1 METPLGMVGGKG
13 RREGRRGVGGG
24 GGGRILK
31 ECSFLEAASLVGTA
45 VCLFGV
51 VCIGSPQAETAT
63 VNDCQMP
70 CVPPSPVQC
79 PFRRVDYRFLVA
91 WLGCTVGTFFGFLSL
106 CCWLGCMVV
115 LWSVPLV
122 FVAVWLGCTVGT
134 FLGFLSLCC
143 WLGCMV
149 GSLVGFLSLC
159 AGLAAW

>member
-1 METPLGMVGGKG
+1 M
-13 RREGRRGVGGG
+13 GGG
-24 GGGRILK
+24 GGGRGGRILK

-51 VCIGSPQAETAT
+51 ICIGSPQAETAT

-79 PFRRVDYRFLVA
+79 PFRRVDYGFLVA
-91 WLGCTVGTFFGFLSL
+91 WLGCMVGTFF
-106 CCWLGCMVV
+106 
-115 LWSVPLV
+115 
-122 FVAVWLGCTVGT
+122 
-134 FLGFLSLCC
+134 GFLSLCC

-159 AGLAAW
+159 CCLQSGLAAWWVRSLVSLVFVAVWLGCRLAWLHGG